1 MTSSM
6 IFPNC
11 RISKTVAPAMSRDF
25 PEGKLRLEREIGGN
39 FEGAQ
44 TEVFLTGGNA
54 MSNYAGVISDDL
66 VAIKQKIMKLI
77 SQSYV
82 EQYVDIPAMAE
93 NRLVLLYV
101 FLCENG
107 LDRERAKVLCTT
119 TGLVQLGL
127 DTHEQVKTS
136 YETSIV
142 AERNRQLTVLAGD
155 YYSSLYYHLL
165 AQHGEI
171 EAVRILAHSIQEVN
185 EAKMN
190 LYLSEKEVA
199 SSWDKYFALRK
210 TIDTA
215 LYLGFVRHYAQSE
228 NDLKFWTALF
238 EETAAVE
245 QMIVEWEQLKWQKQ
259 NPIGFSRYMM
269 QKPDSTLGTVM
280 EFVEAKVLELMGIC
294 EQLIRGIYP
303 SDKQSALTWVTSRYS
318 HRVNRLK
325 RVVEEM

>member
-1 MTSSM
+1 
-6 IFPNC
+6 
-11 RISKTVAPAMSRDF
+11 
-25 PEGKLRLEREIGGN
+25 
-39 FEGAQ
+39 
-44 TEVFLTGGNA
+44 

-107 LDRERAKVLCTT
+107 LDREQAKVLCTT

-127 DTHEQVKTS
+127 DTHELVKTGYDS
-136 YETSIV
+136 SIV

-155 YYSSLYYHLL
+155 FYSSLYYHLL
-165 AQHGEI
+165 AEHGEI
-171 EAVRILAHSIQEVN
+171 EAVKILAQSIQEVN

-190 LYLSEKEVA
+190 LYLKEQEVA
-199 SSWDKYFALRK
+199 ASWDKYFALRK

-215 LYLGFVRHYAQSE
+215 LYLGFVKHYAQTKK
-228 NDLKFWTALF
+228 DLQFWTALI
-238 EETAAVE
+238 EETSVVE
-245 QMIVEWEQLKWQKQ
+245 QMIDEWEQLKWQKQ
-259 NPIGFSRYMM
+259 DPIGFSRFMM
-269 QKPDSTLGTVM
+269 QKPDSTQGTVL
-280 EFVEAKVLELMGIC
+280 EFVEAKVQELMGIC
-294 EQLIRGIYP
+294 EQLIRGFYP
-303 SDKQSALTWVTSRYS
+303 SDKLSALTWVTSRYS